1 MAAGG
6 IIIAAIMLLIFPV
19 LVMFVGALWTV
30 LFGWVTVEDAERR
43 AGVEVE
49 SPAGAE

>member
-19 LVMFVGALWTV
+19 LVMFVGAIWTL
-30 LFGWVTVEDAERR
+30 LFGWVAVEDAERR
-43 AGVEVE
+43 AGAEVE
-49 SPAGAE
+49 SSAAAE